1 MRPRPALLAPLALM
15 LAIGT
20 SLAADDEPR
29 ADTPTWMTGSALR
42 AAFAG
47 KTLDGHYANAVTFTE
62 SYLSNGR
69 IDYREPGRALAGRWS
84 VEAGTFCTIY
94 DTSATGGC
102 YRVRQMS
109 ANCFEFYFVARDEA
123 EVNVRPGRP
132 SWTARAWYSDAR
144 STCQDGANV

>member
-1 MRPRPALLAPLALM
+1 MRPHSVLLAPLALVI
-15 LAIGT
+15 AI
-20 SLAADDEPR
+20 SSACAADGEPG
-29 ADTPTWMTGSALR
+29 ADAPPWMTESGLK

-62 SYLSNGR
+62 SYLANGR

-132 SWTARAWYSDAR
+132 SWTARAWYADAR
-144 STCQDGANV
+144 STCQEGANV